1 VNEPEALVLNESV
14 LDELR
19 SSVEGDR
26 AFVVDLVETYLSDG
40 EAHVADVEAAMAAS
54 DAAALVRP
62 AHTLKSSSATVGAER
77 LAGLAR
83 GLEMAARSGSLDA
96 AAGEQVERLGD
107 AWREAAQ
114 ALRAW
119 IGREPVR

>member
-1 VNEPEALVLNESV
+1 VNESQAPVLNETV

-19 SSVEGDR
+19 SSVQGDR

-40 EAHVADVEAAMAAS
+40 EAHVADVEAAMAAA
-54 DAAALVRP
+54 DASALVRP
-62 AHTLKSSSATVGAER
+62 AHTLKSSSATVGAEQ

-83 GLEMAARSGSLDA
+83 GLEMAGRSGSLDA
-96 AAGEQVERLGD
+96 AAGEQVASLRE

-119 IGREPVR
+119 IGHEQDR